1 MSVFL
6 KERLS
11 VIILAFMFLIS
22 DCLYGFEPL
31 SKDEAAAFLIQHRDD
46 IDTIVDYLKEL
57 ESPDAYIDDNKG
69 VFYELS
75 WHDIPSNEVNA
86 SVHRLQLSG
95 CTDIN
100 KEANTISFMIW
111 SRTIGSVDC
120 GIACTINGQ
129 GTPKTLFQVYCEGL
143 GDGWFYYYNDYEEYR
158 AHPSQYEES
167 QPWSD

>member
-57 ESPDAYIDDNKG
+57 ESPDAYIDDDNKG

-86 SVHRLQLSG
+86 SVHRLQLS
-95 CTDIN
+95 
-100 KEANTISFMIW
+100 
-111 SRTIGSVDC
+111 
-120 GIACTINGQ
+120 
-129 GTPKTLFQVYCEGL
+129 
-143 GDGWFYYYNDYEEYR
+143 
-158 AHPSQYEES
+158 
-167 QPWSD
+167 